1 MPVQKFRSV
10 EDMPPVDWCRTID
23 EDFFRR
29 IAKLWSRSSALS
41 GRVYPRGVFKFRSI
55 EEAQE
60 GRERVTREN
69 IERLR
74 RERAAVE
81 RNTDEHGRTGTHR
94 DSKDK
99 RPSCP

>member
-10 EDMPPVDWCRTID
+10 EDMPAVDWCRTVD
-23 EDFFRR
+23 EAFFRR
-29 IAKLWSRSSALS
+29 IARLWSRSSALS
-41 GRVYPRGVFKFRSI
+41 ARIYPRGVFKFRSI

-74 RERAAVE
+74 RERA
-81 RNTDEHGRTGTHR
+81 GRSAADRAHPVRTAHHASSAG
-94 DSKDK
+94 
-99 RPSCP
+99 